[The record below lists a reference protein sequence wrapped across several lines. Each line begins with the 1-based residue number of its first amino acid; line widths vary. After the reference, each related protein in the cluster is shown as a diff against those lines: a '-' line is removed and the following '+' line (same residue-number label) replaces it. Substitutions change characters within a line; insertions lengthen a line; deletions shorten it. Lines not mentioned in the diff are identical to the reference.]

1 MSYIGRH
8 FITQSVV
15 ILRGSDTYTYV
26 AAEPLLH
33 LRADSRYAFRVQGV
47 SADMLKIARETSRF
61 FGGGR
66 SSSAA
71 EPPLLP
77 GHFVRP
83 HATLTGNC
91 LVSGRYREHC
101 RGVGIAP
108 VDYNYVL
115 AFHILCKPR
124 DRQCCTVEEDN
135 SFDQHAVA
143 VQKDGGVVGQA
154 PRQLVRIGLATVVYQ
169 STVSLL
175 FHMLQYVSIAHA
187 IL

>member
-8 FITQSVV
+8 FIAQSAVS
-15 ILRGSDTYTYV
+15 LRGSDTYMYV

-61 FGGGR
+61 FGGGT

-71 EPPLLP
+71 EPPL
-77 GHFVRP
+77 
-83 HATLTGNC
+83 LTGNC

-143 VQKDGGVVGQA
+143 VPKDGGVVGQT